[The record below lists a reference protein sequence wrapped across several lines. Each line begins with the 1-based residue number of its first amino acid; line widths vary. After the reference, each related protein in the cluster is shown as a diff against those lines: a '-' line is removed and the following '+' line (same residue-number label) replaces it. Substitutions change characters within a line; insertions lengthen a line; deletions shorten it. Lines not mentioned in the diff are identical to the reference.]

1 MKKSIKIRFF
11 VSITIVLLS
20 IYMLLPT
27 LWSLN
32 HPDNPEK
39 IPSWLP
45 KAAMRLG
52 LDLQGGVHMVMG
64 VDLDGVVEAQLKA
77 YGNSL
82 ERELKAEGVQIHSQS
97 VKVDRNA
104 NGDVRRIDLEIG
116 ITQNSDADKI
126 ASKIASKYNVLQFVG
141 QSDKLVVLALTR
153 EHEADVRTR
162 ALEQSI
168 ETIRNRIDEFGVAEP
183 IISRK
188 GDDQILVQ
196 FPGAKEP
203 ERLKS
208 LIGQTAK
215 LNFQIVHNSN
225 DEAAYSKLE
234 ADVMNWI
241 SEAEKAGGY
250 TRESFPRFSE
260 YRARLMQDIGSKLP
274 ANTELSFERISNSN
288 VIGAFEMRPYI
299 LSTQDVLSGEYIE
312 DAFVSVDQS
321 RTQIGPPRP
330 VVSFRMNPAGAPLLG
345 QMTSTFKGYRMAIV
359 LDGIVKNAP
368 VIQSAISDQGQITL
382 GTGTFEQI
390 SKEARDLSI
399 VLRAGA
405 LPANI
410 QVQEERV
417 IGPSMGRDSINAGK
431 NALLLASVMIFF
443 FMWLYYGMAG
453 LIGNLA
459 TISNICIIFAILGL
473 MNATLTLPGIAG
485 IVLTIGMAV
494 DALIIIFERMR
505 EELRAGRNTQQMIE
519 QGFARAFSTILDSN
533 VTTAIGAFILL
544 EFGTGSIRGFALT
557 LLVGIVANVFTATF
571 MTKSL
576 FKFFIREN
584 NSKLSLGLNT
594 KELKEARA

>member
-1 MKKSIKIRFF
+1 
-11 VSITIVLLS
+11 
-20 IYMLLPT
+20 
-27 LWSLN
+27 
-32 HPDNPEK
+32 
-39 IPSWLP
+39 
-45 KAAMRLG
+45 
-52 LDLQGGVHMVMG
+52 
-64 VDLDGVVEAQLKA
+64 
-77 YGNSL
+77 
-82 ERELKAEGVQIHSQS
+82 
-97 VKVDRNA
+97 
-104 NGDVRRIDLEIG
+104 
-116 ITQNSDADKI
+116 
-126 ASKIASKYNVLQFVG
+126 
-141 QSDKLVVLALTR
+141 
-153 EHEADVRTR
+153 
-162 ALEQSI
+162 
-168 ETIRNRIDEFGVAEP
+168 
-183 IISRK
+183 
-188 GDDQILVQ
+188 
-196 FPGAKEP
+196 
-203 ERLKS
+203 
-208 LIGQTAK
+208 
-215 LNFQIVHNSN
+215 
-225 DEAAYSKLE
+225 
-234 ADVMNWI
+234 
-241 SEAEKAGGY
+241 
-250 TRESFPRFSE
+250 
-260 YRARLMQDIGSKLP
+260 
-274 ANTELSFERISNSN
+274 
-288 VIGAFEMRPYI
+288 
-299 LSTQDVLSGEYIE
+299 
-312 DAFVSVDQS
+312 
-321 RTQIGPPRP
+321 
-330 VVSFRMNPAGAPLLG
+330 
-345 QMTSTFKGYRMAIV
+345 
-359 LDGIVKNAP
+359 VKNAP